1 MNMIERTYQSSHPWI
16 TFRADLNLIPY
27 TVWMQLGEVQ
37 ALCGRLCQ
45 VPLAPRTSKAL
56 HQIYLAKGVAATT
69 AIEGNTLSEDEVRRH
84 LDRTLKLPPSK
95 EYLGREVEN
104 ILTGLNLI
112 LKTIADPDQEA
123 ELTVPLIRD
132 FNRIVLADLELDE
145 GVVPGDLRTHA
156 VGVGSYRGAPAEDC
170 PYLLD
175 RLCAWL
181 PQVQAPQPDDT
192 IAFAVLRALL
202 AHLYLAWIH
211 PFGDGNGRTARLV
224 ELLILLKSGVPSPA
238 AHLLSNHYNLTRNRY
253 YRELDRASKSG
264 GDFVP
269 FLGYALQGLLDG
281 LREQMAYV
289 TEQQLT
295 VAWEHYV
302 HELFPGSG
310 RTTVRQRDLL
320 LELSR
325 HPEGVASHD
334 VPGLSVT
341 LARHYEGKTVKTL
354 SRDLNGLKARNLVRR
369 VDHAWAARREIILAF
384 LPAQVREKPLDATGR
399 APAKARRRA
408 ESSPIQAVK

>member
-1 MNMIERTYQSSHPWI
+1 MDERTYQHTHPWI
-16 TFRADLNLIPY
+16 TFKADLKLIPY
-27 TVWMQLGEVQ
+27 TFWMQLGEVQ
-37 ALCGRLCQ
+37 ALCDRLCQ
-45 VPLAPRTSKAL
+45 VPLAPGTSKAL

-69 AIEGNTLSEDEVRRH
+69 AIEGNPLSEEEVRSYI
-84 LDRTLKLPPSK
+84 DRTLKLPPSK

-112 LKTIADPDQEA
+112 LQTIAEPDRDA
-123 ELTVPLIRD
+123 DLTVPLIRD
-132 FNRIVLADLELDE
+132 FNRIVLADLELYE
-145 GVVPGDLRTHA
+145 GVVPGELRTHA

-181 PQVQAPQPDDT
+181 PEIQAPQPDDKV
-192 IAFAVLRALL
+192 AFAVLRAIL

-238 AHLLSNHYNLTRNRY
+238 AHLLSNHYNLTRMRY
-253 YRELDRASKSG
+253 TRELDRASKSG

-289 TEQQLT
+289 TGQQLT

-302 HELFPGSG
+302 HEQFRGSG
-310 RTTVRQRDLL
+310 KTTVRQRDLL

-325 HPEGVASHD
+325 HPEGVDSHELRS
-334 VPGLSVT
+334 LSVT
-341 LARHYEGKTVKTL
+341 LALHYEGKTAKTL
-354 SRDLNGLKARNLVRR
+354 SRDLNELKARGLVRR
-369 VDHAWAARREIILAF
+369 ADQKWVACQEIILAF
-384 LPAQVREKPLDATGR
+384 LPAQALERPVDQPGA
-399 APAKARRRA
+399 APPRPRRRA
-408 ESSPIQAVK
+408 RLTPIQAVK